1 MKKPYEKYKKWLDKN
16 TESLKGKKVAVTG
29 STGGLGRELSRYLL
43 YLGAELVLVDR
54 NPTRSLALKSELE
67 AEFQGSSIKCITAD
81 LSDFSSVKAA
91 AVELEALKPDH
102 LIHNAGAYSIPRK
115 VCDTGYDNV
124 FQINFLSPY
133 YLTRTLMG
141 GIRERGGKI
150 VIVGSIAHNYSRID
164 KNDIDFKTRK
174 KASLVYGNAK
184 RFISYSALKLT
195 EDETA
200 PDVSVTHPGIS
211 FTGITSHYPK
221 LIFALIK
228 HPMKIIFMRREKASL
243 SILKGVFDSTKPY
256 EWIGPRIFNVWGL
269 PSKKPLKTATKEEID
284 FIYTEAEKIYAS
296 VTKK

>member
-16 TESLKGKKVAVTG
+16 TESLKGKTVAITG

-43 YLGAELVLVDR
+43 YLGAELILVDR
-54 NPTRSLALKSELE
+54 NPARSLAFRSELE

-91 AVELEALKPDH
+91 AAELEALKPDH

-150 VIVGSIAHNYSRID
+150 VIVGSIAHNYSRTD

-195 EDETA
+195 EEKTA
-200 PDVSVTHPGIS
+200 PDISVTHPGIS

-228 HPMKIIFMRREKASL
+228 HPMKVIFMRREKAAL
-243 SILKGVFDSTKPY
+243 SILKGVFDTTRAY
-256 EWIGPRIFNVWGL
+256 EWIGPRLFNVWGL
-269 PSKKPLKTATKEEID
+269 PTKKKLKTASRDEID
-284 FIYTEAEKIYAS
+284 FIYNEAERIYS
-296 VTKK
+296 SLTQE

>member
-16 TESLKGKKVAVTG
+16 TESLNGKRVAITG
-29 STGGLGRELSRYLL
+29 STGGLGRELSRYLA

-54 NPTRSLALKSELE
+54 NLTRSLALKSELE
-67 AEFQGSSIKCITAD
+67 AEFPATMIRCVTAD
-81 LSDFSSVKAA
+81 LSDLSSVKAA
-91 AVELEALKPDH
+91 AIELNSLGIDY

-141 GIRERGGKI
+141 GIKERGGKV
-150 VIVGSIAHNYSRID
+150 VIVGSIAHNYSKTD
-164 KNDIDFKTRK
+164 KTDVDFKTRK
-174 KASLVYGNAK
+174 KASFVYGNAK

-195 EDETA
+195 KTPDA
-200 PDVSVTHPGIS
+200 PEISVTHPGIS

-228 HPMKIIFMRREKASL
+228 HPMKIIFMKREKAAL

-256 EWIGPRIFNVWGL
+256 EWIGPRLFNVWGL
-269 PSKKPLKTATKEEID
+269 PTKKLLNTATQEEID
-284 FIYTEAEKIYAS
+284 FIFNEAERIYEEI
-296 VTKK
+296 K

>member
-16 TESLKGKKVAVTG
+16 TESLKGKRVAITG
-29 STGGLGRELSRYLL
+29 STGGLGRELSRYLA

-54 NPTRSLALKSELE
+54 NLTRSLALKSELE
-67 AEFQGSSIKCITAD
+67 AEFPATMIRCVTAD
-81 LSDFSSVKAA
+81 LSDLSSVKAA
-91 AVELEALKPDH
+91 AIELNSLDIDY

-133 YLTRTLMG
+133 YLTRTVMG
-141 GIRERGGKI
+141 GIKEKGGKV
-150 VIVGSIAHNYSRID
+150 VIVGSIAHNYSKTD
-164 KNDIDFKTRK
+164 KGDVDFKTRK

-195 EDETA
+195 ENPDA
-200 PDVSVTHPGIS
+200 PEISVTHPGIS

-228 HPMKIIFMRREKASL
+228 YPMKIIFMRREKAAL
-243 SILKGVFDSTKPY
+243 SILKGVFDTTNPY
-256 EWIGPRIFNVWGL
+256 EWIGPRLFNVWGL
-269 PSKKPLKTATKEEID
+269 PTKKLLNTATQEEID
-284 FIYTEAEKIYAS
+284 FIFNEAERIYEEI
-296 VTKK
+296 K

>member
-16 TESLKGKKVAVTG
+16 TESLKGKRVAITG
-29 STGGLGRELSRYLL
+29 STGGLGRELSRYLA

-54 NPTRSLALKSELE
+54 NLTRSLALKSELE
-67 AEFQGSSIKCITAD
+67 AEFPATMIRCVTAD
-81 LSDFSSVKAA
+81 LSDLSSVKVAA
-91 AVELEALKPDH
+91 IELNSLGIDY

-133 YLTRTLMG
+133 YLTRTVMG
-141 GIRERGGKI
+141 GIKEKGGKV
-150 VIVGSIAHNYSRID
+150 VIVGSIAHNYSKTD
-164 KNDIDFKTRK
+164 KGDVDFKTRK

-195 EDETA
+195 ENPDA
-200 PDVSVTHPGIS
+200 PEISVTHPGIS

-228 HPMKIIFMRREKASL
+228 YPMKIIFMRREKAAL

-256 EWIGPRIFNVWGL
+256 EWIGPRLFNVWGL
-269 PSKKPLKTATKEEID
+269 PTKKPLKTATAEEID
-284 FIYTEAEKIYAS
+284 FIFNEAQRIYEE
-296 VTKK
+296 VK